1 MPYADAKVPSALYKY
16 GPVKYVIKGGIRLSD
31 DWILEHTVP
40 NIVKVC
46 AMEVDLILA
55 LPLMWS
61 DFHGNKSQ
69 FVPRDI
75 VERILSV
82 YTGYRHVCNIKK
94 ITIFIEGNEDNF
106 NMIEVEESK
115 FNGGEVTNI
124 ARNEILHAQERN
136 GWYKIQRFLKHSA
149 V

>member
-1 MPYADAKVPSALYKY
+1 MVRGSKRILVNTYTEFFMPYADAKVPSALYKY

-69 FVPRDI
+69 FF
-75 VERILSV
+75 S
-82 YTGYRHVCNIKK
+82 G
-94 ITIFIEGNEDNF
+94 
-106 NMIEVEESK
+106 
-115 FNGGEVTNI
+115 
-124 ARNEILHAQERN
+124 
-136 GWYKIQRFLKHSA
+136 HS
-149 V
+149 